1 MPTWSTEE
9 ALGGK
14 EPGEPMLSI
23 PADDARAV
31 AIVTA
36 IRTGDVEALQR
47 HLRDSPD
54 LAVARIVDDRRVA
67 RTLLHVLADLP
78 GHFPNGPSTVLTLAA
93 AGTAADARRIH
104 SDAVSCPHAV
114 TVFVGPPSIFL
125 SLDLN

>member
-67 RTLLHVLADLP
+67 RTLLHVVADWP
-78 GHFPNGPSTVLTLAA
+78 GHFPNGPSTVLTLVA
-93 AGTAADARRIH
+93 AGADVNAAVIHPGPKGSPETALHWAA
-104 SDAVSCPHAV
+104 SS
-114 TVFVGPPSIFL
+114 
-125 SLDLN
+125 